1 MTVVAGDGWIDD
13 EGNICRCGAATW
25 RVCDCA
31 GTPPSEPTD
40 EVVDRMMTDEKFYDN
55 IVGWF

>member
-1 MTVVAGDGWIDD
+1 MTIVVDDGWIDD
-13 EGNICRCGAATW
+13 AVCTCGEML
-25 RVCDCA
+25 VCDCI
-31 GTPPSEPTD
+31 GGEGRIIVPD